1 MISNIHHP
9 VRIDASTEKIIPSS
23 ARLTKNLEAPERSFS
38 LTFASDIFI
47 QAYVLLGDSPQRFG
61 ADLAFY
67 LATVKTFFEKS
78 PTVQTGFVSLVG
90 ITQTDTKKRLSEDLG
105 VALSSLFMVEAFGIT
120 WDTIAQIPLNSK
132 LSKKRPDFEC
142 FDAAGNRYL
151 FEAKGTTALSSVD
164 GALSKAIAQVKKYP
178 EAANTK
184 LAIVSFLSTDE
195 RLFPSQTFVVDPP
208 SLPDNI
214 PPTKRVA
221 QLLHGEKVLQFAGLP
236 QTAAAYLK
244 ALSFMLKEES
254 ADDGLPSYSYSSD
267 TNKLEALSTK
277 LEEEI
282 KQNNLQAR
290 EVKNDNFVGRNIFE
304 GQGVRIFAGVN
315 RWQLEALTNLQFL
328 SAGDTYLSIEGEDRH
343 SFFSDGTCLLIEQA

>member
-1 MISNIHHP
+1 M
-9 VRIDASTEKIIPSS
+9 IPSS
-23 ARLTKNLEAPERSFS
+23 ARLTKNLEAPDRSFF
-38 LTFASDIFI
+38 LTFSPDIFI

-67 LATVKTFFEKS
+67 LATVNTFFGMS

-90 ITQTDTKKRLSEDLG
+90 IPQTDTKKRLSEDLG
-105 VALSSLFMVEAFGIT
+105 VALSSLFMVEAFGIS

-132 LSKKRPDFEC
+132 LSKKRPDFKC
-142 FDAAGNRYL
+142 FDAAGNRHL
-151 FEAKGTTALSSVD
+151 FEAKGTTALANVD
-164 GALSKAIAQVKKYP
+164 KALSKAIDQVKKYP

-184 LAIVSFLSTDE
+184 LAIVSYLSTDE

-221 QLLHGEKVLQFAGLP
+221 QLLHGEKVIQFAGLP
-236 QTAAAYLK
+236 ETAKAYLK
-244 ALSFMLKEES
+244 ALSVMLKEEA
-254 ADDGLPSYSYSSD
+254 ADDGVPSHSYSN
-267 TNKLEALSTK
+267 TWKFEALSTK

-290 EVKNDNFVGRNIFE
+290 EVKNVNFVGRNIFE

-315 RWQLEALTNLQFL
+315 RGQLEALTNLQFL
-328 SAGDTYLSIEGEDRH
+328 SAGDTYLRIEGEDRH